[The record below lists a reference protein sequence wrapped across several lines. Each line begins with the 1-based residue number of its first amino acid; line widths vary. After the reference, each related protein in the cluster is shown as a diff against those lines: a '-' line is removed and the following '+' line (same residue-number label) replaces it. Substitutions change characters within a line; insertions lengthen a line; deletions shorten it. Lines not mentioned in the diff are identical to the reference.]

1 MINRVLSASLTLAFL
16 AFVRPDVEPSL
27 LGAGITAI
35 LLYEGLLFS
44 IGYIQRVN
52 RKHKKRR
59 NIAVSKQDIK
69 RWADERLAWPIF
81 EEVS

>member
-1 MINRVLSASLTLAFL
+1 MINKMMSAGITLAFL

-59 NIAVSKQDIK
+59 NITVSKQDIK
-69 RWADERLAWPIF
+69 RWADERLFWPL